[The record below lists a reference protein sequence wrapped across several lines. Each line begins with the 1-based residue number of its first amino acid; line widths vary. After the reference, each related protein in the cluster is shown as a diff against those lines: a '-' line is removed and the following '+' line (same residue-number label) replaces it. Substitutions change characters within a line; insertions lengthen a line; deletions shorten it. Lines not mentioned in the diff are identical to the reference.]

1 MAPVTATL
9 LGLGGTNW
17 ELTAHSEGLM
27 GLSPN
32 GVLGDERGV
41 ARGVA
46 STDEVLGVWGR
57 EGVSGRERSGEGEE
71 EEEVRGAGRGRGG
84 GGGGFVRASKSAPS
98 SGKERGGHERTG
110 GGSEGGSVGDAGS
123 VVRRA
128 LAGGMGEFCRGS
140 SVVRRALAGGMGEF
154 CRGSG
159 VEDNDKG
166 RVRLRWPPL
175 MKCMNRFFSVDSYLL
190 CRSANTSSNIPCG
203 QGRGGEGGRGR
214 AGGEG
219 GREGVGRGGRGRGGG
234 GREGGGGQGREGG

>member
-9 LGLGGTNW
+9 VGFGGTNW

-27 GLSPN
+27 GLSPY

-57 EGVSGRERSGEGEE
+57 EGVSGRERSGEGE

-140 SVVRRALAGGMGEF
+140 
-154 CRGSG
+154 G
-159 VEDNDKG
+159 VEDRDEG

-190 CRSANTSSNIPCG
+190 CRSANTSSDIPY
-203 QGRGGEGGRGR
+203 GRGR
-214 AGGEG
+214 EEG
-219 GREGVGRGGRGRGGG
+219 RRDKHTHTQLYLKNANLNLVRAC
-234 GREGGGGQGREGG
+234 